1 MGTSNVI
8 SEPRTIE
15 GGSIPDELK
24 QQQQWLVWRYKK
36 RDGKQILLPYDVRTN
51 KSAMTGR
58 WDRSRWCK
66 FDRAMESLVDG
77 RYEGPGYVFERLER
91 YVGIE
96 LSRAI
101 DRLGNVRP
109 LARVIVGWFDSYTEV
124 YRDGRCLLV
133 IARQADRLW
142 DYPGQ
147 SRGRVEILPSLWWV
161 DITGNVLEGGRTTI
175 EERQRELDKLKA
187 DMDRGVWRAA
197 TTSQEVRT

>member
-8 SEPRTIE
+8 SEPRTIV

-36 RDGKQILLPYDVRTN
+36 RDVKQILLPYDVRTN

-58 WDRSRWCK
+58 WGRSRWCK

-77 RYEGPGYVFERLER
+77 RYEGPGYVFGRFER

-101 DRLGNVRP
+101 DVQGSIRP
-109 LARVIVGWFDSYTEV
+109 LARAIVDWFDSYTEV
-124 YRDGRCLLV
+124 YRDGRCLR
-133 IARQADRLW
+133 IIIRQRDNLL
-142 DYPGQ
+142 DYPGA
-147 SRGRVEILPSLWWV
+147 RCRTVTILPSEYWA
-161 DITGNVLEGGRTTI
+161 DMTGNVLEGCRTTI
-175 EERQRELDKLKA
+175 EDRQWELEKLKE